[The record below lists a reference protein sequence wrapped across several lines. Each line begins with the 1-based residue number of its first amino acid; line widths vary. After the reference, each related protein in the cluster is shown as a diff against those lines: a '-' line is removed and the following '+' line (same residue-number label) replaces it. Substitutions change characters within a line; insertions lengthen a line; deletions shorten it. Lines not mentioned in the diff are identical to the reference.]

1 MISASKE
8 VNEHMAQT
16 RVTWLNLFLLS
27 IVLVLS
33 AAILILVRRNEAPQ
47 PALPVADASS
57 AEGEARLVKIP
68 PALEDAPRPTTQLV
82 GIGVMGDSNS
92 DEYRG
97 TDNRGGRWADT
108 TLNWIELLARN
119 RNLNFGEWGD
129 WGEPRRTGYKYNW
142 ARSAADV
149 RSLINDGQ
157 HIGLAEQ
164 VANGEVSH
172 VILYIGGNDFHLE
185 NGTYREIYDGSLS
198 GARLQR
204 KLDQFMEH
212 LTLAVDT
219 VLSAGDVQMVVVN
232 VADKALAPETINRY
246 PNRSGRQRVSQ
257 AIAWVNEQIEV
268 MAAERGIV
276 VVDLNVFAKQ
286 TLGRINQQGNFE
298 LGGETFILTERGNEP
313 HHLQLG
319 DESGHAGTVL
329 NGLFANALLV
339 EPFNQAFGLDIQP
352 LSDEEILTSAG
363 LR

>member
-1 MISASKE
+1 
-8 VNEHMAQT
+8 MAQT
-16 RVTWLNLFLLS
+16 RMTWLNLFLLS
-27 IVLVLS
+27 IILVLS
-33 AAILILVRRNEAPQ
+33 AAILVLMRRNEAPQ
-47 PALPVADASS
+47 QAFTQVNRGPAD
-57 AEGEARLVKIP
+57 GETRLVKIP
-68 PALEDAPRPTTQLV
+68 PALQDAPPPTTKLV

-142 ARSAADV
+142 ARSAADA
-149 RSLINDGQ
+149 RSMINDGQ

-172 VILYIGGNDFHLE
+172 VLLYIGGNDFHLE

-204 KLDQFMEH
+204 KLDQFVEH
-212 LTLAVDT
+212 ITLAVDT
-219 VLSAGDVQMVVVN
+219 VRAAGEVQMVVVN
-232 VADKALAPETINRY
+232 VADKSLAPETVSRY
-246 PNRSGRQRVSQ
+246 PNQAGRQRVSQ

-276 VVDLNVFAKQ
+276 VVDLNAFANQ
-286 TLGRINQQGNFE
+286 VLGRINQQGNFE
-298 LGGETFILTERGNEP
+298 LGGETFILTQRGNEP

-329 NGLFANALLV
+329 SGLFANSLLV

-352 LSDEEILTSAG
+352 LSDEEILQSAG